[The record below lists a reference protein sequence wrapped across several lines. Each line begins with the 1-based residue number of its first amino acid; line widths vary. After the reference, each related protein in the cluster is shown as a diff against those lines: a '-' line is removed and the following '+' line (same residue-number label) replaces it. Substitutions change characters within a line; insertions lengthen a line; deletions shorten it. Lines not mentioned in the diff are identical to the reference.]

1 MEMETLLIPIS
12 RKEFMD
18 AKMGHILK
26 KKFQHEDMK
35 FCVIIS
41 NRFVSEDEARNLIG
55 IGFDVLPLDISE
67 LQWSSIDGRHRT
79 NVAEYENGVSLAL
92 VSPSVYNW
100 LERDLM
106 PREAGRG

>member
-18 AKMGHILK
+18 AKMGHILQ
-26 KKFQHEDMK
+26 KKFQHNDMK

-41 NRFVSEDEARNLIG
+41 NRFITENEATNLTG
-55 IGFDVLPLDISE
+55 LGFDVLPLDISE
-67 LQWSSIDGRHRT
+67 ILWSSVDSRHRT